1 MPLEPEVVTGLA
13 ESFPWRP
20 MARWWVVG
28 FVFLAWS
35 LGVLYLLKDR
45 YLMSLMLATLVTA
58 ETGTILRFFVN
69 DWWVFGHRRPTL
81 MRFWQYHIANAGSF
95 VIWWG
100 VCNAL
105 PLLGVHYLVASV
117 VATACSVGFSLLT
130 NFLWIWRW
138 RRTSR
143 IPKMG

>member
-1 MPLEPEVVTGLA
+1 MPLEPEVLTGLA
-13 ESFPWRP
+13 ESIPWRP

-28 FVFLAWS
+28 IVFLAWS

-45 YLMSLMLATLVTA
+45 CLMSLMLATLATA
-58 ETGTILRFFVN
+58 ESGTILRFFVN

-81 MRFWQYHIANAGSF
+81 TRFWQYHVANAGSF

-105 PLLGVHYLVASV
+105 PLLGVHYLAASV

-130 NFLWIWRW
+130 NFLWIWR
-138 RRTSR
+138 RTSR
-143 IPKMG
+143 IPKTG